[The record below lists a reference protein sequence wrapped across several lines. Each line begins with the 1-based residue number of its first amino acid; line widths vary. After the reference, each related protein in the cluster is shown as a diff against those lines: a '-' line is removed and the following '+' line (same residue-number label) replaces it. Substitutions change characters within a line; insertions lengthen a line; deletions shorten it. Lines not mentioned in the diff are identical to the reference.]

1 MKIDV
6 RAALRRG
13 GVIAAW
19 VWGGVEAAGAQQ
31 APPPDAQQPPAA
43 PYQAPEIRDTA
54 GLTGP
59 AQPIF
64 FRHDV
69 HAGQYQLDCKY
80 CHYSAEYAPY
90 PGIPSMKTCMGCHLI
105 AGAAIP
111 EVQKVRQAATSNQAI
126 EWIKVHRL
134 PPFVHFPHMRHVKG
148 ETAVKAEITCQT
160 CHGQVER
167 MPRVYQFSSL
177 KMGWC
182 LDCHKKNKVTTDC
195 SACHY

>member
-1 MKIDV
+1 MKPKQ
-6 RAALRRG
+6 AAP
-13 GVIAAW
+13 GVMASAL
-19 VWGGVEAAGAQQ
+19 AGLLVCVAPLPGQQ
-31 APPPDAQQPPAA
+31 PTAAQQPAAA
-43 PYQAPEIRDTA
+43 PFTAPEIRDTA
-54 GLTGP
+54 GLKGP
-59 AQPIF
+59 VQPVF

-80 CHYSAEYAPY
+80 CHYTAEFAPF
-90 PGIPSMKTCMGCHLI
+90 PGIPTMKTCMGCHLI

-111 EVQKVRQAATSNQAI
+111 EVQKVRQIATSNQVI
-126 EWIKVHRL
+126 EWVKVDHL

-148 ETAVKAEITCQT
+148 ETAVKAQITCQT

-167 MPRVYQFSSL
+167 MARVYQVPSL